1 MRGIALQTAVPG
13 VKRREITEENNRRHL
28 GWRGPD
34 QRLWISIVNRCKYL
48 VPSHHP
54 VSNEPRPRAGL
65 EPGQDLPSGVRLVA
79 ADPGANALQNHR
91 GMYPVPEHQV
101 ALAIIVFID
110 WSFVPFQPLGGL
122 EKQLVLTV
130 AHSQGCGCTGG

>member
-1 MRGIALQTAVPG
+1 MRGMALQTAVPG

-28 GWRGPD
+28 SWRGSD

-48 VPSHHP
+48 
-54 VSNEPRPRAGL
+54 
-65 EPGQDLPSGVRLVA
+65 
-79 ADPGANALQNHR
+79 NHR

-110 WSFVPFQPLGGL
+110 WSFAPFQPLGGL
-122 EKQLVLTV
+122 EKQPVLAV